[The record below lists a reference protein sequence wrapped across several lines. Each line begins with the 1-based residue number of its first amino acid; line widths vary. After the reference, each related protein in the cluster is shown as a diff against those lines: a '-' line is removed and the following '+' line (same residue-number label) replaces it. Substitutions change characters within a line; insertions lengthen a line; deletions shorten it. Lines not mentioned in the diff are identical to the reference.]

1 MENLASNLNQLT
13 LGSTCPPRN
22 QPDLGDLFANLS
34 PELRLDIFE
43 MAAAEPR
50 IVNVGHRYG
59 RMVCMDF
66 TPPLL
71 RTRQEA
77 RKEALKQYTD
87 VLLSDG
93 AVNDEPRPPV
103 RFRFEVDTLNI
114 SQLPSVRNSIWIRN
128 GEDTYWY

>member
-66 TPPLL
+66 TPGS
-71 RTRQEA
+71 Q
-77 RKEALKQYTD
+77 K
-87 VLLSDG
+87 G
-93 AVNDEPRPPV
+93 G
-103 RFRFEVDTLNI
+103 FETI
-114 SQLPSVRNSIWIRN
+114 HGRASIGWGCQR
-128 GEDTYWY
+128 